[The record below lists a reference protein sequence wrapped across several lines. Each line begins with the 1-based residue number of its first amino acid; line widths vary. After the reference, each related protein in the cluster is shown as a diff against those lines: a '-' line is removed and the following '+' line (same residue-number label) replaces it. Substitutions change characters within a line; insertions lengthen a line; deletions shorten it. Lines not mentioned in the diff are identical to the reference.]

1 MVFDSVYDL
10 FDEEWLSL
18 DLVYAQDLLPG
29 EVHLQIVGKH
39 AGVELS
45 HDDAVI
51 LAERPQ
57 GVLGKG
63 IDISEMGEGHGVPS
77 ALSSEAAVRI
87 CP

>member
-39 AGVELS
+39 A
-45 HDDAVI
+45 
-51 LAERPQ
+51 
-57 GVLGKG
+57 
-63 IDISEMGEGHGVPS
+63 
-77 ALSSEAAVRI
+77 
-87 CP
+87 